1 MAKSH
6 YQWQYPAEVDAA
18 LVKQIQQADELP
30 AAVAAILVQ
39 RGCQSVEE
47 ADAFLHPDDPSTI
60 EKPAAL
66 HDMDKAV
73 ARIEQAVEAGD
84 KITVYGDYDA
94 DGITSTSVMYETLLT
109 LGANVDYYIPDRF
122 RDGYGP
128 NPAVYQRLI
137 DDGTKL
143 IVTVDNGVAGL
154 EALTLAHERGVDVV
168 VTDHHQFAD
177 QLPPAA
183 AIVHPRYPGI
193 DYPGGDLSGVGVAFK
208 VAWALLEEFPEELL
222 DLVAIG
228 EIADVVS
235 VAGENR
241 TLISLG
247 LHRMRQ
253 KQRLGLHALAQLA
266 GVDEDNVTT
275 EDIGFQIAP
284 RLNALG
290 RVANAN
296 DGVRLLTT
304 LDPAEA
310 ESLAKQVDNDN
321 QQRRQLVDQITTQAT
336 QQAQSAANR
345 QRHTLLIC
353 GHGWHQGV
361 LGIVASRLVEA
372 TGKPTI
378 VASTDDGQ
386 LYKGSGRSAEG
397 FNLFEALDGHRD
409 LMTAFGG
416 HSQACG
422 LSFQQTA
429 LAKLQGAF
437 EAAAADQHL
446 ADKGPAKLM
455 ISGQLLPEEIN
466 LLLAKQVRRL
476 DPFGPGNE
484 TPVFEIKQ
492 PQITSVSTMGKDNK
506 HLRVNI
512 AGQGGRQTIVAFNQG
527 KLAPVL
533 TAAPAGSVNFAVTLN
548 INQWKGKQ
556 SVQLM
561 LKDLQLT
568 AAEVVDSRTN
578 QLTPAMFSEES
589 NYLIYGERLRQ
600 NVVGHANG
608 KVLSPAEARQ
618 MDFAGQSVTIVD
630 CPPSIGE
637 LAADMMSTRQP
648 AKLRLLLWSSQQ
660 GRQSQAVPDRHHF
673 AALYRLLKNHRQIT
687 WPAGMKQLAA
697 ELTIAPS
704 TVKFMIQVF
713 YDGGFVTIKDG
724 LLSLNPSPDKVAL
737 SSLPTYQRRL
747 ARLQA
752 EKLLLGSDQRRLT
765 AWVYEQLKNTWIK
778 GV

>member
-6 YQWQYPAEVDAA
+6 YQWQYPDAVDPA

-30 AAVAAILVQ
+30 AAVANILVQ

-47 ADAFLHPDDPSTI
+47 AEAFLHPDDLTTI
-60 EKPAAL
+60 VKPDAL

-73 ARIEQAVEAGD
+73 TRIEQAVETGE

-94 DGITSTSVMYETLLT
+94 DGITSTSLMYETLLT
-109 LGANVDYYIPDRF
+109 LGANADYYIPDRF
-122 RDGYGP
+122 QDGYGP
-128 NPAVYQRLI
+128 NPTVYQRLI

-183 AIVHPRYPGI
+183 AIVHPQYPGV

-247 LHRMRQ
+247 LQKMQQ
-253 KQRLGLHALAQLA
+253 KQRLGLHALAQLS

-304 LDPAEA
+304 LNPAEA
-310 ESLAKQVDNDN
+310 QSLAEKVDHDN

-336 QQAQSAANR
+336 QQAQSEANCQR
-345 QRHTLLIC
+345 QTLLIC

-378 VASTDDGQ
+378 VASTDGGQ
-386 LYKGSGRSAEG
+386 LYKGSGRSSAG
-397 FNLFEALDGHRD
+397 FNLFQALDGHRD

-422 LSFQQTA
+422 LSFQQDA
-429 LAKLQGAF
+429 GDKLQSALE
-437 EAAAADQHL
+437 EAAANQHL

-455 ISGQLLPEEIN
+455 ISGQLSPEEIN
-466 LLLAKQVRRL
+466 LLLAKQIRRL

-492 PQITSVSTMGKDNK
+492 PQITSVSTMGKEGN

-512 AGQGGRQTIVAFNQG
+512 AGNSGRQTIVAFNQG
-527 KLAPVL
+527 QLAPVL

-561 LKDLQLT
+561 LKDLQFT
-568 AAEVVDSRTN
+568 AAEVVDSRTSY
-578 QLTPAMFSEES
+578 LTPAMFSEES
-589 NYLIYGERLRQ
+589 NYIIYGEQLRE
-600 NVVGHANG
+600 NVAGNVNG
-608 KVLSPAEARQ
+608 KVLSPEEARQ
-618 MDFAGQSVTIVD
+618 TDFAGQNVTIVD
-630 CPPSIGE
+630 CPPSLGE
-637 LAADMMSTRQP
+637 LAADMMSSQQP
-648 AKLRLLLWSSQQ
+648 AKLRLLLWPQQ
-660 GRQSQAVPDRHHF
+660 SHGRAEVPDRQHF

-687 WPAGMKQLAA
+687 WPAGIKQLAA
-697 ELTIAPS
+697 ELTIAPA
-704 TVKFMIQVF
+704 TLKFMIQVF

-724 LLSLNPSPDKVAL
+724 LLSFNPSPDKVAL

-752 EKLLLGSDQRRLT
+752 EKLLLKSDQRRLT
-765 AWVYEQLKNTWIK
+765 NWVYEQLTNTWIK